1 MYFSTFGQYKYKCN
15 TPLTLLL
22 GAIIKTKPKEYEIEY
37 ENENNCN
44 TGNHNFDEFNS
55 NFWTRTYHRGRNI

>member
-1 MYFSTFGQYKYKCN
+1 MKDTATKSATSQICK
-15 TPLTLLL
+15 TL